1 MTGYNHY
8 PNCTCGWC
16 VGGHRGVNLNE
27 LHREMERRS
36 ASEFLKRNGASRLGS
51 TCFVVPNATCP
62 LCKASVYF
70 YSNANGSRVF
80 FDSLGPPWPKH
91 PCTDRPSVASRV
103 ARHALRPERR
113 KIGTV
118 REIIEKGWIVDR
130 TKVPNIG
137 SADQPNLDAWRLLL
151 FTDLKVRGGTIEIKA
166 EFLETFH
173 KHNITLTTAADPA
186 FYVGQFASL
195 RDETLSFY
203 DEVRDEQRDVV
214 INYNGMKVRGVA
226 SGKDKKP
233 KPRQTELDAHGLPKG
248 LETEGFPGP
257 KQRVHDISTDRASD
271 YFTRVKQLILSA
283 AKGGATYLADF
294 HIVMNDSGLRTLRG
308 ARWTR
313 ELVSGVIYDIRNE
326 GQIPRPGRS
335 RTPAPSPKTNTGFVS
350 RPPRQPLPKA
360 TTQELAGLNSDQ
372 VVQELGEIEG
382 QIRQLEEA
390 WDAALTSA
398 QRQKARDQLEAKRRR
413 RAALMDML

>member
-62 LCKASVYF
+62 VCKASVYF

-113 KIGTV
+113 KIGSV

-137 SADQPNLDAWRLLL
+137 SADQPNLDAWML
-151 FTDLKVRGGTIEIKA
+151 
-166 EFLETFH
+166 
-173 KHNITLTTAADPA
+173 
-186 FYVGQFASL
+186 
-195 RDETLSFY
+195 
-203 DEVRDEQRDVV
+203 
-214 INYNGMKVRGVA
+214 
-226 SGKDKKP
+226 
-233 KPRQTELDAHGLPKG
+233 
-248 LETEGFPGP
+248 
-257 KQRVHDISTDRASD
+257 IST
-271 YFTRVKQLILSA
+271 
-283 AKGGATYLADF
+283 
-294 HIVMNDSGLRTLRG
+294 
-308 ARWTR
+308 
-313 ELVSGVIYDIRNE
+313 
-326 GQIPRPGRS
+326 
-335 RTPAPSPKTNTGFVS
+335 
-350 RPPRQPLPKA
+350 
-360 TTQELAGLNSDQ
+360 
-372 VVQELGEIEG
+372 
-382 QIRQLEEA
+382 
-390 WDAALTSA
+390 
-398 QRQKARDQLEAKRRR
+398 QK
-413 RAALMDML
+413 